1 MAHIFIHPKGFFNLV
16 GNEVF
21 DRLSFYGLVSMLVIV
36 AVQHFNFSDQQAY
49 QLYGAFTTLAFLVPI
64 LGGFVTDKCFS
75 HSKSIFLGLAL
86 AVIGNVGI
94 GLSGYHSV
102 FIGLAFLICGIAL
115 LKANN
120 ASLLG
125 LLYDSDDKRK
135 EGGFT
140 LLYMGM
146 NLGAILGPI
155 LYGFISI
162 WFGWRYGFFLSAIGL
177 GGMAVFY
184 YFKLQVFSE
193 IEKKRLGE
201 EKTHNLLY
209 VALGIVIVILVAYFL
224 LSHLNIFPYAV
235 AVIGLFVISILINV
249 VMKQNKLEFKRMLF
263 LLVLDI
269 FAVFYFACQNQV
281 SSSLMM
287 FISHYS
293 SLGYLP
299 HKIPVQIFASLEPL
313 FVILSAPLF
322 AKVWQYCLGKMSP
335 SELIMF
341 RVGLSLVAAVI
352 SFLLFKLAAIYGVH
366 SVAFFLCGII
376 LGNLFLGFGE
386 LFIGPALL
394 SGVTF
399 LISKKYQATF
409 MGVWSLAIAFSGF
422 FGGVIAQL
430 TAVHSALSSNSMLV
444 FSQAFGEIALIT
456 AVVAVVFGVISPF
469 LRRLA
474 VEKGNG

>member
-1 MAHIFIHPKGFFNLV
+1 MAYIFRHPKGFFNLV

-36 AVQHFNFSDQQAY
+36 VTQHFHFGDKSAY
-49 QLYGAFTTLAFLVPI
+49 QLYGAFTTLAFLAPI
-64 LGGFVTDKCFS
+64 LGGFVTDKFFS
-75 HSKSIFLGLAL
+75 HSTSIFLGLIFA
-86 AVIGNVGI
+86 AIGNI
-94 GLSGYHSV
+94 ALGLATYHSV
-102 FIGLAFLICGIAL
+102 FIGLSFLICGIAL

-125 LLYDSDDKRK
+125 LLYESDDKRK

-146 NLGAILGPI
+146 NVGAILGPI
-155 LYGFISI
+155 LYGFVSI
-162 WFGWRYGFFLSAIGL
+162 WLGWQYGFFISVIGL
-177 GGMAVFY
+177 GLMAVFY
-184 YFKLQVFSE
+184 YSKLKLLNK
-193 IEKKRLGE
+193 IEKKCLG
-201 EKTHNLLY
+201 KTKANNLVY
-209 VALGIVIVILVAYFL
+209 VLIGVVVAVLFIYFL
-224 LSHLNIFPYAV
+224 LSHLNIFAYAV
-235 AVIGLFVISILINV
+235 AIMGLVVVLILINI
-249 VMKQNKLEFKRMLF
+249 VMKQNKVEFKRMLF
-263 LLVLDI
+263 LLILDI
-269 FAVFYFACQNQV
+269 FAIFYFACQNQV

-287 FISHYS
+287 FISQYS

-299 HKIPVQIFASLEPL
+299 HKVPVQIFASLEPL
-313 FVILSAPLF
+313 FVILAAPLF
-322 AKVWQYCLGKMSP
+322 AKVWQLCLNKMSP

-341 RVGLSLVAAVI
+341 RVGLSLIVAAI
-352 SFLLFKLAAIYGVH
+352 SFLLFKMAALYCTQDVTL
-366 SVAFFLCGII
+366 FLGGII

-430 TAVHSALSSNSMLV
+430 TAVHSSSNTTSMLV
-444 FSQAFGEIALIT
+444 FSGAFGEIACIT
-456 AVVAVVFGVISPF
+456 AVVAVIFIVISPF
-469 LRRLA
+469 LRRLVA
-474 VEKGNG
+474 EKDS